1 MSVMFGRWNFDGEPL
16 TPQYLDGVRAT
27 IGPYAPDGGYSY
39 FSKETNI
46 LYHSFHTTLESR
58 QETQPFLSRSGLVIT
73 WDGRLDNRQELMR
86 ECKEVLPNNPPDAL
100 IVGAAY
106 EQWATGCLSKLMGD
120 WALSIWNPRDRCL
133 ILAKDTVG
141 VRPLYYSIEKTR
153 ITWSTI
159 LDPLILFSGKQ
170 FALDEE
176 YIAGWLSFFPAAD
189 LTPYADIHSVP
200 PSSLVRLKPGSRT
213 VRQYWDFDPAKRIK
227 YRTDAEYEEHFRAVF
242 AESLQRRLR
251 SDSPILAELS
261 GGMDSSS
268 IVCMADAVIARG
280 GADTPRL
287 DTLSCYNDSEPN
299 WNERPYFTKVEEKR
313 GRAGRHI
320 DIGLDDSYACGPA
333 IEDDRFVPAP
343 GSAGRYAP
351 KSVREYVACLAS
363 SGYRAVLSGIGGD
376 EVTGGVP
383 SPAPELADLL
393 TRARIPELAHK
404 LKAWALVKRRPWFH
418 LLLEAVQ
425 PFFSPNLL
433 GLPIH
438 RRPASWLEPS
448 FIGRNHAALAGSQS
462 RLRVLG
468 PLPTFQ
474 ENLNALNS
482 LRRQLGCSALPFEPP
497 YDKRYP
503 FLDRDLL
510 EFLFAVPREQ
520 ILRPGQ
526 RRSLLRRA
534 LAGIVPD
541 EILNRKRKAYVVRSA
556 IASVSSGWERLAAT
570 RHTMI
575 SSALGIVD
583 QEKVLEAVDT
593 TKRGQE
599 VSVVI
604 LLRTIAVETWLRAL
618 DSRRL
623 LCSCPQTTALLHEQP
638 RSNIVRQN
646 EIS

>member
-1 MSVMFGRWNFDGEPL
+1 MSVMFGRWSFDGEPL
-16 TPQYLDGVRAT
+16 TPQYLDGVRA
-27 IGPYAPDGGYSY
+27 IIDPYAPDGGDSY
-39 FSKETNI
+39 FSKGANI

-73 WDGRLDNRQELMR
+73 WDGRLDNRLELIR
-86 ECKEVLPNNPPDAL
+86 ECKEALPQNPPDAL

-106 EQWATGCLSKLMGD
+106 EQWATGCLAKLIGD
-120 WALSIWNPRDRCL
+120 WALSIWNPNERCL
-133 ILAKDTVG
+133 ILAKDTLG
-141 VRPLYYSIEKTR
+141 VRPLYYSIEKNR

-159 LDPLILFSGKQ
+159 LDPLVLFSGRQ
-170 FALDEE
+170 FTLDEG
-176 YIAGWLSFFPAAD
+176 YIAGWLSSFPAAD

-200 PSSLVRLKPGSRT
+200 PSSFVRLTPESRI

-227 YRTDAEYEEHFRAVF
+227 YPTDAEYEEHFRAVF
-242 AESLQRRLR
+242 AESLRRRLR

-280 GADTPRL
+280 GAGTPRL
-287 DTLSCYNDSEPN
+287 DTLSYYNDSESN

-313 GRAGRHI
+313 GRAGHHI
-320 DIGLDDSYACGPA
+320 DIGSDDSCACGA
-333 IEDDRFVPAP
+333 DVEDNRFVAVP
-343 GSAGRYAP
+343 GSAGRHAT
-351 KSVREYVACLAS
+351 KSAREYVACLAS

-383 SPAPELADLL
+383 SPGPELADLL
-393 TRARIPELAHK
+393 VRARVQELAHK
-404 LKAWALVKRRPWFH
+404 LKVWALIKRRPWFH
-418 LLLEAVQ
+418 LLLETVR

-433 GLPIH
+433 AIPVH
-438 RRPASWLEPS
+438 RRPAPWIEAS
-448 FIGRNHAALAGSQS
+448 FIGRNHAALTGSQS

-468 PLPTFQ
+468 SLPTFQ

-482 LRRQLGCSALPFEPP
+482 LRRQLGCSALPSEPA

-556 IASVSSGWERLAAT
+556 LVAVSSGWDRLAAT

-583 QEKVLEAVDT
+583 QAKVLEALET
-593 TKRGQE
+593 TKRGHE
-599 VSVVI
+599 VQIVI
-604 LLRTIAVETWLRAL
+604 LLRTIAIEAWLRAL
-618 DSRRL
+618 DSRGL
-623 LCSCPQTTALLHEQP
+623 LYSRAQTTALLHRQP
-638 RSNIVRQN
+638 LSNIAGQK
-646 EIS
+646 ELS